1 MTIKGRFQLFMAK
14 INFSNAEFLGA
25 FIQIEDIQDLNLPEF
40 IIMGRS
46 NVGKSTLINA
56 LTRKKIAKT
65 SSTPGKTETINHY
78 LIDHLFSL
86 YDLPGYGFAKFREKR
101 LLWGQFIDQFIAQKG
116 NRLKAF
122 LILIDCRHDLSQE
135 DIAMFKF
142 LENFS
147 SPVAIILTKVD
158 KLKTNEL
165 KKNTEIISHQ
175 IKHVFNNPFVILPFS
190 SKIPTHCK
198 HLEKM
203 IELWVK

>member
-1 MTIKGRFQLFMAK
+1 MKTKGRSQLFMAK
-14 INFSNAEFLGA
+14 INFSKAQFLGA
-25 FIQIEDIQDLNLPEF
+25 FINIQDIKELNLPEF

-78 LIDHLFSL
+78 LIDDFFSL

-101 LLWGQFIDQFIAQKG
+101 LLWGNFIDQFIQQKG
-116 NRLKAF
+116 HKLKAF
-122 LILIDCRHDLSQE
+122 LVLLDSRHDLSQE
-135 DIAMFKF
+135 DIEMLTYLQK
-142 LENFS
+142 FS

-158 KLKTNEL
+158 KLKIDEL

-175 IKHVFNNPFVILPFS
+175 IKQCFNNPFVILPFS
-190 SKIPTHCK
+190 SKIASHCK

-203 IELWVK
+203 IELWVN